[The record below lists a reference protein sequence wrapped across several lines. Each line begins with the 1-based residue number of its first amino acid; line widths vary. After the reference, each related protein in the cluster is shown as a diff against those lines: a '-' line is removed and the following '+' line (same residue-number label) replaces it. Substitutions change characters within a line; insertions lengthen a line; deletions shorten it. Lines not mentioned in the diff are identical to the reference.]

1 MPIADF
7 ERVLADAQRSDQRA
21 LETLYRDL
29 APLVLGYLRGRG
41 ARDPEDLTSETFVAM
56 MRNLHRFRG
65 NETRL
70 RTWVLTIAHRRLIDD
85 RRRLSR
91 RPESPMDP
99 TSMAETRGTTAS
111 DAGTAALA
119 NLGGQEMVKLLDE
132 LTDDQRAVVVLRIVA
147 DLPVNDVARIL
158 KKRPGAVKTMQ
169 RRALA
174 TLARALD
181 GAPALDGRHA
191 AGPGNSPEGDE
202 PPVIPAQ
209 NPDSSTGEFP
219 SPVVER

>member
-1 MPIADF
+1 MAIADF
-7 ERVLADAQRSDQRA
+7 ERVLAGAQRSEPDA
-21 LETLYRDL
+21 LEILYRDL

-85 RRRLSR
+85 RRRRSR
-91 RPESPMDP
+91 RPESPMEP
-99 TSMAETRGTTAS
+99 TSMAETQGTTSS

-119 NLGGQEMVKLLDE
+119 KVGGEEMVRLLE
-132 LTDDQRAVVVLRIVA
+132 GLTDDQRAVVVLRIVA
-147 DLPVNDVARIL
+147 DLPVNEVARIL

-174 TLARALD
+174 SLARALD
-181 GAPALDGRHA
+181 ERDAPPPRN
-191 AGPGNSPEGDE
+191 PPEGDE
-202 PPVIPAQ
+202 APPVEPET
-209 NPDSSTGEFP
+209 PDSSAGGFP
-219 SPVVER
+219 SSAVER